1 MVPGLG
7 FRSRPSWVYLLI
19 NTPLGQGFCHRL
31 VPWTLCSHPRGSD
44 PSPLQGTKTSQAM
57 YHGNKMDLKKQNKTK
72 PLKSKKMKNRQMI
85 KQNQPNRNKNE
96 VTHKY
101 THMHTHEK
109 PKQSKESKVQQ
120 SDLVHKRNQK

>member
-1 MVPGLG
+1 
-7 FRSRPSWVYLLI
+7 
-19 NTPLGQGFCHRL
+19 
-31 VPWTLCSHPRGSD
+31 
-44 PSPLQGTKTSQAM
+44 M

-85 KQNQPNRNKNE
+85 KQNQPNRNKNK

-120 SDLVHKRNQK
+120 SDLVHKRNQKWNQLIKNKIN